1 VLALRDLGYAVFAAV
16 RVYPSG
22 GHGIFGNAVQLW
34 RRDIGSFLARWVAPP
49 PSAAAGLASLA
60 DD

>member
-1 VLALRDLGYAVFAAV
+1 M
-16 RVYPSG
+16 
-22 GHGIFGNAVQLW
+22 FGNAVQLW
-34 RRDIGSFLARWVAPP
+34 RHGIGSFLARWVAPP